1 MCGVVQ
7 KNVQIHD
14 VLPGADQDVPGRHF
28 REILHEAF
36 CPGAHAGRRNARHE
50 EDLRDGGKLSDEFL
64 CPFEHRLMSNEIRRG
79 EEGDAL
85 VGNITLK
92 TPGPDV
98 VHIQFRNVAVF
109 PFQKIKRI
117 GIAFVQD
124 VVHVQADPKTIFS
137 HGIPAFKT
145 MDLYWIITSLY
156 HIVAPV
162 GNPNEQ
168 RIELRNC
175 RMKGCQK
182 QGRML

>member
-1 MCGVVQ
+1 MKKLLAVVLALAL
-7 KNVQIHD
+7 
-14 VLPGADQDVPGRHF
+14 VLTLAAPLMAQADGLE
-28 REILHEAF
+28 EITILY
-36 CPGAHAGRRNARHE
+36 P
-50 EDLRDGGKLSDEFL
+50 
-64 CPFEHRLMSNEIRRG
+64 G
-79 EEGDAL
+79 EETDAF
-85 VGNITLK
+85 VGNIALEA
-92 TPGPDV
+92 PGTDV